1 MTTST
6 KLYKVKPSELRPDWH
21 VIDVAD
27 KVLGRISS
35 EIATILQGK
44 RKVLYTRYLMTGDF
58 VVVINASKVRVTG
71 GNKLKQMI
79 YYRHTGY
86 PGGLRQRQL
95 VQMLEKHPER
105 VIQHAV
111 KGMLPQ
117 GKLGKHMLRRLKV
130 YGGDTHPHEAQVRGS
145 LKARGMAP
153 DQSADEQKE
162 E

>member
-6 KLYKVKPSELRPDWH
+6 KLYKVKPSELRADWH

-44 RKVLYTRYLMTGDF
+44 RKVMYTTYLNTGDF

-71 GNKLKQMI
+71 GNKPRQKT

-86 PGGLRQRQL
+86 PGGLRERLL

-117 GKLGKHMLRRLKV
+117 NKLGKHMLRRLKV
-130 YGGDTHPHEAQVRGS
+130 YAGDTHPHEAQVTGS

-153 DQSADEQKE
+153 EQSAEEQKE